1 MEGSG
6 PKRDL
11 LSFYRELCLERGA
24 SLSVGPAHYRWFV
37 ELTDDE
43 MKEIVRLILHDRAKD
58 IKRWTDAFPQ
68 MKSEQDI
75 FDYIE
80 LALSMIAKGFVA
92 VQKDGSLGCVAP
104 IGEVPSDAEL
114 NEIDHKILASRH
126 LFSGLVFQRFG
137 IGEGIDRKPAE

>member
-80 LALSMIAKGFVA
+80 RFHNPRRRRQLEEAKQRGLLLT
-92 VQKDGSLGCVAP
+92 Q
-104 IGEVPSDAEL
+104 PSVEM
-114 NEIDHKILASRH
+114 
-126 LFSGLVFQRFG
+126 G
-137 IGEGIDRKPAE
+137 